1 MDAESLEKFFQP
13 FATVTVRGMFGGR
26 GIYAEGLMFA
36 LQAADKLYLK
46 TDDVNAPRFAAAGS
60 NPFIFP
66 TPMGPKETSYWLIP
80 ASAHVDLSEFKIW
93 CSLALEA
100 ARRAAAAKEA
110 KGSAKSAKSSAKSA
124 KNAKSRKNDAKNAKG
139 AEPASLPK
147 AAPVTRGAARKS
159 AAKKSTRSGKSRAR

>member
-1 MDAESLEKFFQP
+1 MDAEGLQKFFQP

-26 GIYAEGLMFA
+26 GIYAQGLMFA

-66 TPMGPKETSYWLIP
+66 TPMGPKETSYWLMP

-110 KGSAKSAKSSAKSA
+110 KGSAKSAKS
-124 KNAKSRKNDAKNAKG
+124 RKNDAKNAKS
-139 AEPASLPK
+139 AKPESRPK
-147 AAPVTRGAARKS
+147 AAPAKRGAIRKS
-159 AAKKSTRSGKSRAR
+159 TAKKSTRSGKSRAR